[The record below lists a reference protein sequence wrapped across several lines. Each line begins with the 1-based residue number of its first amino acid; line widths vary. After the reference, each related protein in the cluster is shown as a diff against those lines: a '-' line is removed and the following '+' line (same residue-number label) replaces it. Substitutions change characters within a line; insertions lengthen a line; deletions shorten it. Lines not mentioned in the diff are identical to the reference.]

1 MWGVVLWFAFIT
13 SLEPVRI
20 GIAALLVSRSR
31 PMLNLLVFW
40 LGLMT
45 AALGIALPTLFL
57 LRDFMLPVIQVMHS
71 AGTYM
76 TVPPVRIIL
85 GVLALLAAAMLVL
98 RPAARYPVP
107 AAIPGGPP
115 AGVPRPKKTTVFSRL
130 TWPAVLN
137 GGSLR
142 TAFVAGLGTAT
153 PPVEYGGAIIAISA
167 SEAGAGTQL
176 SAVLFFI
183 LASYAIVEIPLVAYL
198 ISPVKTCAAVM
209 AVNDWLRAHHRPILV
224 SIFCL
229 FGVLMVVAG
238 VGKL

>member
-1 MWGVVLWFAFIT
+1 MWGVVLWLAFMT
-13 SLEPVRI
+13 SVEPVRI

-57 LRDFMLPVIQVMHS
+57 LRDFMLPVVQVMHS

-76 TVPPVRIIL
+76 TAPPVRITL
-85 GVLALLAAAMLVL
+85 GVLALSGAAMLIL
-98 RPAARYPVP
+98 RPAARQALP
-107 AAIPGGPP
+107 AAMPGGLP
-115 AGVPRPKKTTVFSRL
+115 AEVSRPKKPTIFSRL

-137 GGSLR
+137 GGSLK

-176 SAVLFFI
+176 SAALFFI
-183 LASYAIVEIPLVAYL
+183 LASYLIVEIPLVSYL
-198 ISPVKTCAAVM
+198 ISPEKTCAVLM
-209 AVNDWLRAHHRPILV
+209 QVNDWLRAHHRPILV

-229 FGVLMVVAG
+229 FGVLMVVGG
-238 VGKL
+238 VGTL